1 MVSRVQARSGIG
13 GLPSSQ
19 NSARRQQ
26 IKLCWLNNLESVMKT
41 VVFVSSIVALLTFS
55 EAHGQPEGE
64 IVSGFQCVGINIKGL
79 QLSQDDLRTGA
90 KFPLILDAPRD
101 NAKPV
106 RRISTII
113 YIAWPPVIEN
123 GFVKAMSYDGTI
135 GWLEENAVRTLRR
148 ADGTTGGCTLQRRSN
163 GLIMFNLDPG
173 VGINH

>member
-1 MVSRVQARSGIG
+1 
-13 GLPSSQ
+13 
-19 NSARRQQ
+19 
-26 IKLCWLNNLESVMKT
+26 MKA

-101 NAKPV
+101 DAKPV

-123 GFVKAMSYDGTI
+123 GFVKAMSYDGTT
-135 GWLEENAVRTLRR
+135 GWLEQNAVRPLRR
-148 ADGTTGGCTLQRRSN
+148 ADGTTGGCTLRRRSD
-163 GLIMFNLDPG
+163 GLIMFHLEPG
-173 VGINH
+173 LGINN